1 MDLAI
6 GLPNAVPGTTREALT
21 DFAKAAEDAGFSS
34 LGTIDR
40 VVYPNLEPIT
50 ALTTAAAVT
59 DRIGLATTV
68 MLAPL
73 RANAAIIAK
82 QALSLDSLAGG
93 GRVMLGVAVGGRE
106 DDYEVSN
113 LSMEKRGAWFD
124 DALGKVRQILD
135 REGDLEAKIGPR
147 SNNGGPTLILGG
159 SVDAAFERAA
169 RYGDGWMMG
178 GGTPEQFAE
187 GLEKL
192 KAAWS
197 EQGRDGEPQAKA
209 LAYYSLGEDAEQNA
223 AKYLNDYYAFLGD
236 EVSGMIAAG
245 AAKDAETVKGY
256 MAAFEQ
262 AGCDE
267 LFMFPCSSDSAQ
279 VDLLAAAAGL

>member
-6 GLPNAVPGTTREALT
+6 GLPNAVPGTTREALS

-40 VVYPNLEPIT
+40 IVYPNIEPIT

-73 RANAAIIAK
+73 RANAAMIAK

-113 LSMEKRGAWFD
+113 LPIESAAPGSTTPWARC
-124 DALGKVRQILD
+124 
-135 REGDLEAKIGPR
+135 
-147 SNNGGPTLILGG
+147 GG
-159 SVDAAFERAA
+159 SSTARAVSRRRSALDPKRRA
-169 RYGDGWMMG
+169 R
-178 GGTPEQFAE
+178 
-187 GLEKL
+187 
-192 KAAWS
+192 
-197 EQGRDGEPQAKA
+197 R
-209 LAYYSLGEDAEQNA
+209 
-223 AKYLNDYYAFLGD
+223 
-236 EVSGMIAAG
+236 
-245 AAKDAETVKGY
+245 
-256 MAAFEQ
+256 
-262 AGCDE
+262 
-267 LFMFPCSSDSAQ
+267 
-279 VDLLAAAAGL
+279 

>member
-6 GLPNAVPGTTREALT
+6 GLPNAVPGTTREALS

-93 GRVMLGVAVGGRE
+93 GRVILGVAVGGRG

-113 LSMEKRGAWFD
+113 LPMEKRGAWFD
-124 DALGKVRQILD
+124 DALRKVRRILD
-135 REGDLEAKIGPR
+135 GEGDLEAKVGPR

-159 SVDAAFERAA
+159 SVDAAFDRAA
-169 RYGDGWMMG
+169 RYGDGWVMG

-187 GLEKL
+187 GLGKL

-197 EQGRDGEPQAKA
+197 EQGREGEPQAKA
-209 LAYYSLGEDAEQNA
+209 LAYFSLGEDAEQNA
-223 AKYLNDYYAFLGD
+223 GKYLNDYYAFLGD
-236 EVSGMIAAG
+236 DVSGMIAAS

-267 LFMFPCSSDSAQ
+267 LFMFPCSSDPGQ
-279 VDLLAAAAGL
+279 VDLLAEAAGL